1 MVSDV
6 SSLVKVGKRS
16 LRKLP
21 EDFQEDRVA
30 AHQSRATCP
39 AGDRTSIVC
48 DFQIYGAPVASVQSR
63 TRSVSGPTR
72 KVGLEP

>member
-1 MVSDV
+1 M
-6 SSLVKVGKRS
+6 KVGKRS
-16 LRKLP
+16 LRRLP

-30 AHQSRATCP
+30 AHQSRAICP
-39 AGDRTSIVC
+39 AGDRAPIVG

-72 KVGLEP
+72 RVGLEP